1 MKYASLVFDHFL
13 LMTQKSLH
21 NFSAHLK
28 VHSENRSISQL
39 YSVSFR
45 KNLSDM
51 GTMVDL
57 LSTVV
62 WPGTFTQ
69 TH

>member
-13 LMTQKSLH
+13 LMTQKNLH

-28 VHSENRSISQL
+28 VHSESRSISQL

-51 GTMVDL
+51 GTMDL
-57 LSTVV
+57 LGTVV
-62 WPGTFTQ
+62 WPGTFTH